1 MEAILSLFTDNKD
14 FYPTP
19 RELFYQL
26 MDGRRFLHGKIL
38 EPSAGKGDL
47 IKHIKEFCVRTEP
60 DIDAIEFDPRLVN
73 LLMGEGIDV
82 VWNDFLTYETF
93 KEYDYIIMNPPFSN
107 GVDHVLKALEIAEN
121 QLSRCEIYAILN
133 KETLA
138 NAYSAKRQDLLR
150 KLDKHNAKVR
160 FVKGA
165 FSQAERKTDVEVA
178 LIHVKVEKTG
188 AGKSIYDE
196 IPFEGV
202 GSDDKVEL
210 STALSTFVKT
220 NEIQAKLN
228 DIERL
233 VLEYETACRLTKEA
247 YKAIKDKESFFS
259 YIGEVNKREG
269 ESVSPFSYVAS
280 KDYTAADLNKEL
292 DRLRREY
299 WQLILDTDE
308 FAELLTNEARQ
319 ELNKRLSLAQK
330 MEINLP
336 NIKMLLTAI
345 NYNRKDM
352 LIESVVS
359 IFKKITRYH
368 MNQYSANIHYY
379 NGWKTNDAY
388 KINKKIIIPIKY
400 EFDSWDFADSY
411 DRISYDVRNFI
422 DDIIKAFQLL
432 DPSVKG
438 EFTALNNQEF
448 ECDILRFK
456 MFKNGNIHVWFKD
469 LKLLNKLNYLCGSHF
484 AWIPSEEEVRTNEK
498 AREFVVREFGEDAL
512 EITLL
517 GGD

>member
-1 MEAILSLFTDNKD
+1 MG
-14 FYPTP
+14 
-19 RELFYQL
+19 
-26 MDGRRFLHGKIL
+26 DGI
-38 EPSAGKGDL
+38 
-47 IKHIKEFCVRTEP
+47 
-60 DIDAIEFDPRLVN
+60 N
-73 LLMGEGIDV
+73 V
-82 VWNDFLTYETF
+82 VWDDFLTYETF

-150 KLDKHNAKVR
+150 KLDEHNAEVR

-178 LIHVKVEKTG
+178 LIHVKVEKIG

-259 YIGEVNKREG
+259 YIGEVNKRPNER
-269 ESVSPFSYVAS
+269 VAS
-280 KDYTAADLNKEL
+280 FVHVVSKKYTSHDLNEEL

-299 WQLILDTDE
+299 WRLILDTDE
-308 FAELLTNEARQ
+308 FAELLTNDARQ
-319 ELNKRLSLAQK
+319 ELNKRLSVAEQ
-330 MEINLP
+330 MEINLS
-336 NIKMLLTAI
+336 NIRMLLMALS
-345 NYNRKDM
+345 YNRKDI
-352 LIESVVS
+352 LVESVVA
-359 IFKKITRYH
+359 IFKRITKYH
-368 MNQYSANIHYY
+368 MNQYSTNIHYY

-400 EFDSWDFADSY
+400 EFTSWDFADSY

-456 MFKNGNIHVWFKD
+456 MFKNGNIHVWFKNER
-469 LKLLNKLNYLCGSHF
+469 LLNKLNYLCGSHF
-484 AWIPSEEEVRTNEK
+484 NWIPSEDEIRTDNK
-498 AREFVVREFGEDAL
+498 AREFVVKEFGAEAVVYGFI
-512 EITLL
+512 EMEAV
-517 GGD
+517 G